1 MKRSK
6 ADRLSNPPESAG
18 HLAVTAVPT
27 GIAEESLGSVR
38 DRIMAQRHE
47 ALDLVVVVDRDQR
60 YLGAADLRDV
70 MVGDAD
76 TALLAIMKPDWPHVS
91 PQTDQEHAA
100 EAATKAGV
108 GALPVVSAD
117 GRVYG
122 CVPAATLLSVLSR
135 EHHEDMHRLAGILR
149 ERSDAVHAI
158 DAPPLQRVI
167 PRLPWLLVGLAL
179 SAVAA
184 LVMASYEQALQANVT
199 IAFFIPSL
207 VYLTDAIGT
216 QTETVAVRG
225 LSLRRRPLPRLLLY
239 EVAAG
244 SLMGL
249 ALGVFALFGIWAIF
263 ADFWVALG
271 VGVSLLAAGT
281 LASAIGLLLP
291 WSLSRVNIDPAFG
304 SGPVAT
310 IIQDV
315 LTILLYFF
323 VMTTLLQ

>member
-1 MKRSK
+1 M
-6 ADRLSNPPESAG
+6 
-18 HLAVTAVPT
+18 T
-27 GIAEESLGSVR
+27 
-38 DRIMAQRHE
+38 QRHE
-47 ALDLVVVVDRDQR
+47 ALDLVVIVDRDRR

-70 MVGDAD
+70 MVGDAN
-76 TALLAIMKPDWPHVS
+76 TALLAIMKSDWPSVS

-117 GRVYG
+117 GLVRG
-122 CVPAATLLSVLSR
+122 CVPAVTLLSVLSR
-135 EHHEDMHRLAGILR
+135 EHHEDLHRLAGILR

-158 DAPPLQRVI
+158 DARPLQRVI

-184 LVMASYEQALQANVT
+184 LVMAGYEQALQANVT

-216 QTETVAVRG
+216 QTETIAVRG
-225 LSLRRRPLPRLLLY
+225 LSVRQLPLPRLLLY

-249 ALGVFALFGIWAIF
+249 VLGVFALFGVWVIF

-271 VGVSLLAAGT
+271 VGVSLLVAGA

-291 WSLSRVNIDPAFG
+291 WSLSHVNIDPAFG
-304 SGPVAT
+304 AGPVAT

-323 VMTTLLQ
+323 VMTTLLS

>member
-1 MKRSK
+1 M
-6 ADRLSNPPESAG
+6 
-18 HLAVTAVPT
+18 T
-27 GIAEESLGSVR
+27 
-38 DRIMAQRHE
+38 QRHE
-47 ALDLVVVVDRDQR
+47 ALDLVVIVDRDQR
-60 YLGAADLRDV
+60 YLGVVDLRDV
-70 MVGDAD
+70 MVGDAN
-76 TALLAIMKPDWPHVS
+76 TALLAIIKPDWPYVS
-91 PQTDQEHAA
+91 PQTDQEYAA

-117 GRVYG
+117 GQVRG
-122 CVPAATLLSVLSR
+122 CVRPPHSCQFFLASIRRICTVSPAFC
-135 EHHEDMHRLAGILR
+135 R
-149 ERSDAVHAI
+149 ERSEAVDAI

-167 PRLPWLLVGLAL
+167 SRLPWLLVGLAL

-184 LVMASYEQALQANVT
+184 LVMAGYEQALQANVT

-216 QTETVAVRG
+216 QTETIAVRG

-239 EVAAG
+239 EVATG

-249 ALGVFALFGIWAIF
+249 VLGVFALFGVWAIF
-263 ADFWVALG
+263 ADFRVALG
-271 VGVSLLAAGT
+271 VGVSILVAGA

-304 SGPVAT
+304 SGPIAT

-315 LTILLYFF
+315 LTICS
-323 VMTTLLQ
+323 TSS